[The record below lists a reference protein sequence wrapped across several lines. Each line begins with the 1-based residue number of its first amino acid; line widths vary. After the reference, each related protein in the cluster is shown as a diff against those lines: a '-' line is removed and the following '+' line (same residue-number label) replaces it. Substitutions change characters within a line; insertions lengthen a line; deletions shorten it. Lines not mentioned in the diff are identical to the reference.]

1 MTEGDTMGHLEH
13 RAICYDD
20 EGSLVCVCEL
30 REGLDH
36 WQAELLSRA
45 EADRLVN
52 DYAVESTAWVLN
64 TINDMVKR

>member
-1 MTEGDTMGHLEH
+1 MTEEDPMGHLEH

-20 EGSLVCVCEL
+20 EGSLVCSCEL

-36 WQAELLSRA
+36 QQAELLSRA

-52 DYAVESTAWVLN
+52 DYSLTMTAAVLN
-64 TINDMVKR
+64 AIR

>member
-13 RAICYDD
+13 RAMCYDD
-20 EGSLVCVCEL
+20 EGSLECVCEL

-36 WQAELLSRA
+36 RQAELLSRA

-52 DYAVESTAWVLN
+52 DYSLTMTAAVLN
-64 TINDMVKR
+64 AIR